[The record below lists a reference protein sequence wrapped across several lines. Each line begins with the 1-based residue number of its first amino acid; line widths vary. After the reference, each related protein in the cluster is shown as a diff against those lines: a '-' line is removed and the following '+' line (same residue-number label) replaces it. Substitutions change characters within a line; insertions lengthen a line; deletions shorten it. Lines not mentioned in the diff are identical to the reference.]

1 MPPSA
6 FDHALILTGPTA
18 SGKTALALDLAER
31 LGGEVVA
38 MDSMTVYRGM
48 DIGTAKPTPDERA
61 RVPHHLIDELDPW
74 EGATVAWWLARAEQ
88 VCADIVRRGRRP
100 IVVGGTP
107 FYLKALLH
115 GLFPGPPG
123 DPGLRRRLETEAE
136 REGPAALHA
145 RLAAV
150 DPPTAARLHPNDIRR
165 VVRALE
171 VHGLTGRPISAWQ
184 TTWDTPAFASA
195 NAPGS
200 GPARIPAVVLEL
212 PRGVLYDRI
221 NQRVGAMLAAG
232 WRDEVRRL
240 RDLPRPPSRE
250 AAQAVGYRELL
261 DELDGRGPGPDATA
275 GLIRTRTRQ
284 FSKRQLTW
292 FRHLPSLVPVAA
304 DGPDPAATVVRAWE
318 SVENGR
324 MRN

>member
-1 MPPSA
+1 MSA

-18 SGKTALALDLAER
+18 GGKTALALDLADR
-31 LGGEVVA
+31 LGGEIVA

-48 DIGTAKPTPDERA
+48 DIGTAKPTPAERA
-61 RVPHHLIDELDPW
+61 RVPHHLIDVLDPW
-74 EGATVAWWLARAEQ
+74 DGATVAWWLDRAGQ
-88 VCADIVRRGRRP
+88 GCAEIARRGKRP
-100 IVVGGTP
+100 LIVGGTP

-123 DPGLRRRLETEAE
+123 DPALRRRLETEAE
-136 REGPAALHA
+136 QDGNEALHA
-145 RLAAV
+145 RLSEV
-150 DPPTAARLHPNDIRR
+150 DPKTAARLHPNDLRR

-171 VHGLTGRPISAWQ
+171 VHELTGRPISAWQ
-184 TTWDTPAFASA
+184 RTWDSPGFAAA
-195 NAPGS
+195 NAPVP
-200 GPARIPAVVLEL
+200 PAAKIPAVVLEL

-221 NQRVGAMLAAG
+221 NLRVGAMLASG

-261 DELDGRGPGPDATA
+261 DEIAGRGPGPDATA
-275 GLIRTRTRQ
+275 ELIRTRTRQ
-284 FSKRQLTW
+284 FAKRQLTW

-304 DGPDPAATVVRAWE
+304 DGPDPAGAVIRAWGLAGNRAGP
-318 SVENGR
+318 S
-324 MRN
+324 